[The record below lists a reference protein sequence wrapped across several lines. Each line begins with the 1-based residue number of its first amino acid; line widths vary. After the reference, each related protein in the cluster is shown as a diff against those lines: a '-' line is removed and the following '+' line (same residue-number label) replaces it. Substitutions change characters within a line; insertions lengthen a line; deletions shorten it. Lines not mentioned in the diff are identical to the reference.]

1 MGREEI
7 KATKAAFI
15 EHIAGREPLKATVS
29 KDEQP
34 AQEITP
40 EPPQGAAMPL
50 AVKPEPVKEKEPSR
64 EESKRRRGKG
74 QPEPEDF
81 KDLFLKEAMMKT
93 RSGKV
98 VYICKEHHD
107 RIAKI
112 LHVIGK
118 NEVSLF
124 SYLYNVLEHHFNTFQ
139 EDITYLYKENYEEV
153 F

>member
-7 KATKAAFI
+7 KANEAAFI
-15 EHIAGREPLKATVS
+15 KQIAGREPSKAPVS
-29 KDEQP
+29 KDEQLV
-34 AQEITP
+34 QEATS
-40 EPPQGAAMPL
+40 EPPQGAVMTP
-50 AVKPEPVKEKEPSR
+50 AVKPEPVKEKEMPR
-64 EESKRRRGKG
+64 EENKRRRGKA

-107 RIAKI
+107 RISKI

-139 EDITYLYKENYEEV
+139 EDITEMYDNNYERI